1 MFIQD
6 SHFLIDR
13 LRKIN
18 IDNKHQLRRLRSE
31 VEHICKEQNIELTTK
46 CKRISCVPYIKELI
60 SKIKNIEKKI
70 DQKNVKIYSK
80 LKIHR
85 QKKLNKEKEIKAH
98 KKYYFK
104 YFIWSPII
112 SIK

>member
-1 MFIQD
+1 MP
-6 SHFLIDR
+6 
-13 LRKIN
+13 KIL
-18 IDNKHQLRRLRSE
+18 K
-31 VEHICKEQNIELTTK
+31 
-46 CKRISCVPYIKELI
+46 
-60 SKIKNIEKKI
+60 KNIEKKI
-70 DQKNVKIYSK
+70 DKKNVKIYSK

-112 SIK
+112 SMKKRQQGFFELKVISK